1 MEAKEN
7 KNVILPN
14 QDWLKENSDS
24 YVITING
31 EIKKISPKNGK
42 FYTLEEMYKY
52 CKTNI
57 VEFVHLPYNRVMV
70 VDEEGALKYNRKQNW
85 FATKIL
91 SDAVDRWYGSV
102 LDYFIY
108 GDVMIIKDSELE
120 DEYEDEELENV
131 NYGEENN

>member
-14 QDWLKENSDS
+14 QDWLKESNDS
-24 YVITING
+24 CVITVNG
-31 EIKKISPKNGK
+31 NIEKISPENGK

-70 VDEEGALKYNRKQNW
+70 VDEEGALKYDRKQNW

-91 SDAVDRWYGSV
+91 SDAVDMHGGV

-120 DEYEDEELENV
+120 DE
-131 NYGEENN
+131 

>member
-7 KNVILPN
+7 KDVILPN

-24 YVITING
+24 CVITTHGTI
-31 EIKKISPKNGK
+31 EKISPKNGK

-70 VDEEGALKYNRKQNW
+70 VDEESALKYNRKQNW

-91 SDAVDRWYGSV
+91 SDAVDKYGSV

-120 DEYEDEELENV
+120 DEEEFE
-131 NYGEENN
+131 